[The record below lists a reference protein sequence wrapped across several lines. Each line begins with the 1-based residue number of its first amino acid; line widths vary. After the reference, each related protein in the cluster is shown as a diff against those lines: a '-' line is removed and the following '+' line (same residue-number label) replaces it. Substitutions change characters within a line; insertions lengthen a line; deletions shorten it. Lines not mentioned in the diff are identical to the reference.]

1 MLKISRKYN
10 IGYETIVAGKDQRR
24 KMPLWHHV
32 GVLNNH
38 LWNKKLASCL
48 RLNLKVKTV
57 GDLEDYLKKDS
68 QHWHCKCLAQTIMN
82 KIPQQL
88 HSLKLGIEDNL
99 DFTPRRLRME
109 KERNNEI
116 QDILDPNTIDNRS
129 PEKAIHIFGSYRKY
143 KNKKEKKESRLLRT
157 PIKRKVNRSPKK
169 IDVYYTVLEPGTEDN
184 QAWYSGA
191 IRTITDE
198 TDETK
203 TYCISLNSSKE
214 TADILV
220 IIEALKIR
228 GDIHIKT
235 DRIKTMKDIK
245 LNIKR

>member
-1 MLKISRKYN
+1 
-10 IGYETIVAGKDQRR
+10 
-24 KMPLWHHV
+24 
-32 GVLNNH
+32 
-38 LWNKKLASCL
+38 
-48 RLNLKVKTV
+48 
-57 GDLEDYLKKDS
+57 
-68 QHWHCKCLAQTIMN
+68 
-82 KIPQQL
+82 
-88 HSLKLGIEDNL
+88 
-99 DFTPRRLRME
+99 ME
-109 KERNNEI
+109 KERNDEI
-116 QDILDPNTIDNRS
+116 QDILDPNTIDNRL

-157 PIKRKVNRSPKK
+157 PIKRKVDRSPKK

-184 QAWYSGA
+184 RAWYSGA

-203 TYCISLNSSKE
+203 IYCISPNSSKE

-220 IIEALKIR
+220 IIKALKIR

-235 DRIKTMKDIK
+235 NRIKTIKDIK